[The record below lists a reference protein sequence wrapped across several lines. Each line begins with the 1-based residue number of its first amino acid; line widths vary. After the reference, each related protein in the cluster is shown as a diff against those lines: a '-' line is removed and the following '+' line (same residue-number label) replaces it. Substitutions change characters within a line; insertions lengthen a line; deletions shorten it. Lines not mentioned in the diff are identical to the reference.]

1 MFDEHRRETLLMF
14 DLHAVEDAAV
24 GIDADEELLGRF
36 ESRAK
41 TCAGSLIEF
50 RQKSRR
56 LIQPRVKPDLLRAC
70 F

>member
-1 MFDEHRRETLLMF
+1 MNIGAKHSLCF

-41 TCAGSLIEF
+41 L
-50 RQKSRR
+50 
-56 LIQPRVKPDLLRAC
+56 VPDRS
-70 F
+70 